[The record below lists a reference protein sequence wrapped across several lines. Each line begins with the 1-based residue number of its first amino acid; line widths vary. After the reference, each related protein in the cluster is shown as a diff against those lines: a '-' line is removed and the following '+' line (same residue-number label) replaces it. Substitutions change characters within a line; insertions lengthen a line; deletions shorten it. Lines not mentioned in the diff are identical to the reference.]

1 MEIPPPDEPSPDL
14 EGSGRLEHPRTEQLP
29 DRLRTVGPD
38 WHPLLLRLH
47 EQLLAIDPGYEVD
60 DLKENLGAIL
70 NRRGDAMEGWSKA
83 VCNNCHRA
91 WSQHTVLIIN
101 GSVRHRESGQS

>member
-14 EGSGRLEHPRTEQLP
+14 EGSGHLDHPRTEQLP

-70 NRRGDAMEGWSKA
+70 NRLRVLRRTWTSQKA
-83 VCNNCHRA
+83 R
-91 WSQHTVLIIN
+91 
-101 GSVRHRESGQS
+101 